1 MTARPRRPSRRPPRT
16 SPRKPTSTETTVYA
30 DVAEPAAEPAG
41 ETSADRTE
49 VAAEAVAEP
58 STDRGERAAEPTAES
73 STHRAEPA
81 AESPT
86 GQAEAAADDDQ
97 APLLGEDEGAELG
110 SRWESI
116 QVTFVDDP
124 RRAVEEADGLV
135 AHVMQQ
141 LAEGFARERE
151 TLEGQWTRGEDVS
164 TEDLRVALQRYR
176 SFFQRLLSASGGLRA
191 PRERAQ
197 HVAPDQARAGARR
210 TASRGRSGRGCAR
223 RWR

>member
-1 MTARPRRPSRRPPRT
+1 MSRPDEQLSTRDLASPSAEAQHETDAGPPRGERDGGALDGTTARSRRRRPRRQ
-16 SPRKPTSTETTVYA
+16 
-30 DVAEPAAEPAG
+30 AEP
-41 ETSADRTE
+41 D
-49 VAAEAVAEP
+49 
-58 STDRGERAAEPTAES
+58 
-73 STHRAEPA
+73 
-81 AESPT
+81 
-86 GQAEAAADDDQ
+86 AEAARDGGE

-176 SFFQRLLSASGGLRA
+176 SFFQRLLSA
-191 PRERAQ
+191 
-197 HVAPDQARAGARR
+197 
-210 TASRGRSGRGCAR
+210 
-223 RWR
+223 

>member
-1 MTARPRRPSRRPPRT
+1 MTA
-16 SPRKPTSTETTVYA
+16 
-30 DVAEPAAEPAG
+30 AAEP
-41 ETSADRTE
+41 SA
-49 VAAEAVAEP
+49 AVAEP
-58 STDRGERAAEPTAES
+58 SAAVAEPD
-73 STHRAEPA
+73 
-81 AESPT
+81 
-86 GQAEAAADDDQ
+86 AEAARDGGE

-176 SFFQRLLSASGGLRA
+176 SFFQRLLSA
-191 PRERAQ
+191 
-197 HVAPDQARAGARR
+197 
-210 TASRGRSGRGCAR
+210 
-223 RWR
+223 